1 MLLAL
6 EIIHKTII
14 KVWKLYAC
22 EGYSTKSPSKSQMK
36 VTATQVMKNGWWFV

>member
-14 KVWKLYAC
+14 RVWKLYVC
-22 EGYSTKSPSKSQMK
+22 EGYSTKIPSKSQMK
-36 VTATQVMKNGWWFV
+36 VRATQEMENGWWFV